1 MSNKKLFIQLI
12 NYYSYNTNPNNN
24 HCINSI
30 EQNKIANAFIIG
42 LTIIFIS
49 FLFVVYILYFYS
61 YR

>member
-12 NYYSYNTNPNNN
+12 NYYSYNISPNNN

-30 EQNKIANAFIIG
+30 EQNKIANDFIIG

-49 FLFVVYILYFYS
+49 FFNVI
-61 YR
+61 YRP

>member
-30 EQNKIANAFIIG
+30 EQNRIANAFIIG

-49 FLFVVYILYFYS
+49 FFNVI
-61 YR
+61 YRP